1 MTEKIAPRVPRG
13 MRDILPEKNILRQYV
28 IGQIRQVFEAF
39 GFEPLETPA
48 VELWETLMGKYG
60 PEAEKLIYEV
70 QHRGGKERLALRYD
84 LSVPL
89 ARVVAQYPHLP
100 KPFRR
105 YQIAPV
111 WRAERPQKGRYREFY
126 QCDADIVGS
135 ASMLADAEVIHLI
148 YEVLQRLGFRAFTIH
163 INHRK
168 LITGLGQFAG
178 VPQDLLGGLY
188 RAVDKWERIG
198 PEGVRDELLKA
209 QVPQE
214 AAERLLGL
222 LQGTQGPSRA
232 VLQALRAQ
240 MASYPVALEGIAQ
253 LEELIGYLEA
263 LEVPE
268 AAYRVDV
275 SMVRGLEYYT
285 GPVYETTVEE
295 PRIGSITGGGRYDGL
310 VGLFSEQSLPATGTT
325 LGIERIIDV
334 MEELQM
340 YPPNLGGTVVQV
352 LVAHFGAGTLPAALR
367 LARDLRRAGWPTE
380 LYYEEARVGDQIR
393 YALRKGIPF
402 VAILGPD
409 EVASGAASLRN
420 LGTQEQVT
428 VPLEDV
434 VPRLEAWQAARTTAT

>member
-48 VELWETLMGKYG
+48 LELWETLMGKYG

-89 ARVVAQYPHLP
+89 ARVVAQYPQLP

-148 YEVLQRLGFRAFTIH
+148 YEVLHRLGFRAFTIH

-178 VPQDLLGGLY
+178 VPHDLLGGLY
-188 RAVDKWERIG
+188 RAVDKWDRIG
-198 PEGVRDELLKA
+198 AEGVRDELLRA
-209 QVPQE
+209 QVPAQ
-214 AAERLLGL
+214 ATERLLAL
-222 LQGTQGPSRA
+222 LLETQGPPQEI
-232 VLQALRAQ
+232 LHTLRGQ
-240 MASYPVALEGIAQ
+240 MADYPTALEGLAE
-253 LEELIGYLEA
+253 LEELVGYLDV
-263 LEVPE
+263 LEIPQ
-268 AAYRVDV
+268 AAYRINV

-310 VGLFSEQSLPATGTT
+310 VGLFREESIPATGTT

-334 MEELQM
+334 MEELHM
-340 YPPNLGGTVVQV
+340 YPPDVGTTVVQV
-352 LVAHFGAGTLPAALR
+352 LVAHFGGETLPVALR
-367 LARDLRRAGWPTE
+367 LTRDLRRAGWPTE
-380 LYYEEARVGDQIR
+380 LHYDGGHVGDQVR
-393 YALRKGIPF
+393 YALKKGVPF
-402 VAILGPD
+402 VAIVGPD
-409 EVASGAASLRN
+409 EVAAGAVSLRN
-420 LGTQEQVT
+420 LLTREQVT
-428 VPLEDV
+428 VPAG
-434 VPRLEAWQAARTTAT
+434 EAAARLAAWRGARSAG

>member
-48 VELWETLMGKYG
+48 LELWETLMGKYG

-89 ARVVAQYPHLP
+89 ARVVAQYPHLT

-148 YEVLQRLGFRAFTIH
+148 YEVLQRLGFRAFTIR

-168 LITGLGQFAG
+168 LITGLGEFSG

-198 PEGVRDELLKA
+198 PEGVREELLKA
-209 QVPQE
+209 QVPRE
-214 AAERLLGL
+214 AAERLLSL
-222 LQGTQGPSRA
+222 LQETHGPSRA
-232 VLQALRAQ
+232 VLQALRTQ
-240 MASYPVALEGIAQ
+240 MAGYPIALEGIAQ

-340 YPPNLGGTVVQV
+340 YPPSLKGTVVQV
-352 LVAHFGAGTLPAALR
+352 LVARFGEGTLPTALR

-380 LYYEEARVGDQIR
+380 LSYDEARVGDQIR
-393 YALRKGIPF
+393 YALKKGIPF

-409 EVASGAASLRN
+409 EVSSGSVALRN
-420 LGTQEQVT
+420 LGTQEQVA
-428 VPLEDV
+428 VPQEEV
-434 VPRLEAWQAARTTAT
+434 VQRLEAWQAARTSA

>member
-48 VELWETLMGKYG
+48 LELWETLMGKYG

-89 ARVVAQYPHLP
+89 ARVVAQYPHLT

-148 YEVLQRLGFRAFTIH
+148 YEVLQRLGFRAFTIR

-168 LITGLGQFAG
+168 LITGLGEFSG

-198 PEGVRDELLKA
+198 PEGVREELLKA
-209 QVPQE
+209 QVPRE
-214 AAERLLGL
+214 AAERLLSL
-222 LQGTQGPSRA
+222 LQETHGPSRA
-232 VLQALRAQ
+232 VLQALRTQ
-240 MASYPVALEGIAQ
+240 MAGYPIALEGIAQ

-340 YPPNLGGTVVQV
+340 YPPSLKGTVVQV
-352 LVAHFGAGTLPAALR
+352 LVARFGEGTLPAALR

-380 LYYEEARVGDQIR
+380 LSYDEARVGDQIR
-393 YALRKGIPF
+393 YALKKGIPF

-409 EVASGAASLRN
+409 EVSSGSVALRN
-420 LGTQEQVT
+420 LGTQEQVA
-428 VPLEDV
+428 VPQEEV
-434 VPRLEAWQAARTTAT
+434 VQRLEAWQAARTSA